1 MDPAN
6 LMVSHSPGSVS
17 DLVSRKEMLKMIKEV
32 SQILLLST
40 HTHTQESTSTS
51 ACAHAYKTK

>member
-1 MDPAN
+1 MDPTN

-17 DLVSRKEMLKMIKEV
+17 DLVSRNVENDKGSFPDFASV
-32 SQILLLST
+32 Y
-40 HTHTQESTSTS
+40 THTQESTSTS